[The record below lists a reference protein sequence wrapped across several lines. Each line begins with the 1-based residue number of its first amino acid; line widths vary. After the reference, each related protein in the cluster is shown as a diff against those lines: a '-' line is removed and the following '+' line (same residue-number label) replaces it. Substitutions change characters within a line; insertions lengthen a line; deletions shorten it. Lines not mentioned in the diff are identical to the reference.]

1 MYMLIKDTLSPDDKW
16 LVGSYDAEGKWE
28 NAPIVAG
35 CDTPSYNIDIAT
47 QHLSNLLSQPEEKVP
62 EQNGSKVN
70 QNTND
75 TTKITLG
82 LVFFLIAV
90 FIVLPIVLRLF
101 AFLIWL
107 AAPLLLVAGLLF
119 VAYLVGK

>member
-28 NAPIVAG
+28 NAPIAAG
-35 CDTPSYNIDIAT
+35 YDTPSYDIDIAT
-47 QHLSNLLSQPEEKVP
+47 QHLSNLLSQPMEKTP
-62 EQNGSKVN
+62 EQSEGKAIQKVN
-70 QNTND
+70 GTA
-75 TTKITLG
+75 KITLG
-82 LVFFLIAV
+82 LVVLFISL

-119 VAYLVGK
+119 VAYLVEK

>member
-1 MYMLIKDTLSPDDKW
+1 MYMLIKDTLSSDDKW

-35 CDTPSYNIDIAT
+35 YDTPSYDIDIAT
-47 QHLSNLLSQPEEKVP
+47 QHLSNLLSQPMENTP
-62 EQNGSKVN
+62 EQNEGKEIQKVN
-70 QNTND
+70 G

-82 LVFFLIAV
+82 LVVLLISL